1 MNKKTV
7 MVLGLGAQGFAAARC
22 FDKEPS
28 VEKIICADADPDA
41 LKQVDRLK
49 KGIAVRVDAADKNSI
64 VEAARGVY
72 LLVNAMP
79 LSFTPNVMDAALEV
93 GAHYQDYAASTA
105 FAKEWVDSIH
115 YQFDVY
121 GPKFEKAG
129 LLALVGT
136 GSAPGLICA
145 ATRDAMRYLDSCETI
160 RNMVWEGVIAK
171 RFQPFWW
178 SPEVALEDMSELSY
192 AYIDGKL
199 IRREPYT
206 HPAYRPCGEDWGH
219 EPLDIAF
226 CEHSHD
232 EPVYYSLH
240 PDEYFK
246 GVKNIVF
253 KYAGA
258 GMDFARPLYQ
268 AGLLSREPEDFNG
281 QKIVPY
287 DLVLRH
293 LPPAPK
299 TEAEIRQILDE
310 GLISDAGYMEV
321 SAIGKKD
328 GRDIEVITLV
338 NSPGL
343 AESFAKAGITA
354 EMYLT
359 GQGGFLFSR
368 LILEGHMEQTGL
380 ITSDMLT
387 MEQVDI
393 YFDYAKD
400 LDITLSTRTV
410 DITGWGPMN
419 PDA

>member
-1 MNKKTV
+1 MSKKTI

-22 FDKEPS
+22 FDKEPAI
-28 VEKIICADADPDA
+28 EKIICADADPSA
-41 LKQVDRLK
+41 LKQVDRLE
-49 KGIAVRVDAADKNSI
+49 KGIAVQVDAADKDSI

-115 YQFDVY
+115 RQFEEY

-145 ATRDAMRYLDSCETI
+145 ATRNAMRYLDSCETI

-178 SPEVALEDMSELSY
+178 SPEVAIEDMSELSY

-206 HPAYRPCGEDWGH
+206 HEIKRHYDSMSREITFA
-219 EPLDIAF
+219 
-226 CEHSHD
+226 EHSHD

-240 PDEYFK
+240 PEEYFK
-246 GVKNIVF
+246 GVKNVVF

-258 GMDFARPLYQ
+258 GMDFAKPLYQ
-268 AGLLSREPEDFNG
+268 AGLLSRQPEEYQG
-281 QKIVPY
+281 QEIVPF
-287 DLVLRH
+287 DFVLHH

-299 TEAEIRQILDE
+299 TETEIRQILGE
-310 GLISDAGYMEV
+310 GLVSDDGYMKVEAV
-321 SAIGKKD
+321 GKKD
-328 GRDIEVITLV
+328 GKMIQVHTEVHA
-338 NSPGL
+338 PGL

-359 GQGGFLFSR
+359 GQGGFLFSK
-368 LILEGHMEQTGL
+368 LILEGHMNQTGL

-387 MEQVDI
+387 LDQVDT

-400 LDITLSTRTV
+400 LGITLSTHVEELMDPAQT
-410 DITGWGPMN
+410 D
-419 PDA
+419 PDR

>member
-1 MNKKTV
+1 MSKKTV

-22 FDKEPS
+22 FDKEPA
-28 VEKIICADADPDA
+28 VEKIICADADPSA
-41 LKQVDRLK
+41 LKQVDRLE
-49 KGIAVRVDAADKNSI
+49 KGIAVQVDAADKDSI

-115 YQFDVY
+115 RQFEEY

-145 ATRDAMRYLDSCETI
+145 ATRNAMRYLDSCETI
-160 RNMVWEGVIAK
+160 RNMVWEGGIAK

-178 SPEVALEDMSELSY
+178 SPEVAIVDMSELSY

-206 HPAYRPCGEDWGH
+206 HEIKRHYDSMSREITFA
-219 EPLDIAF
+219 
-226 CEHSHD
+226 EHSHD

-240 PDEYFK
+240 PEEYFK
-246 GVKNIVF
+246 GVKNVVF
-253 KYAGA
+253 KYAGV
-258 GMDFARPLYQ
+258 GMDFAKPLYQ
-268 AGLLSREPEDFNG
+268 AGLLSRQPEDCDG
-281 QKIVPY
+281 QQVVPY
-287 DLVLRH
+287 DLVLHH

-299 TEAEIRQILDE
+299 SKTEIQQFLDE
-310 GLISDAGYMEV
+310 GLALDDGCMLIEAV
-321 SAIGKKD
+321 GKKD
-328 GRDIEVITLV
+328 GRDIQVRTEV
-338 NSPGL
+338 NAPGF
-343 AESFAKAGITA
+343 AESYAKSGITA

-359 GQGGFLFSR
+359 GQSGFLFSK

-387 MEQVDI
+387 MKQVDI

-400 LDITLSTRTV
+400 LEITLTTHV
-410 DITGWGPMN
+410 EDVTGCAQTD
-419 PDA
+419 PDQ

>member
-1 MNKKTV
+1 

-22 FDKEPS
+22 FDKEPA
-28 VEKIICADADPDA
+28 VEKIICADADPSA
-41 LKQVDRLK
+41 LKQVDRLE
-49 KGIAVRVDAADKNSI
+49 KGIAVQVDAADKDSI

-115 YQFDVY
+115 RQFEEY

-145 ATRDAMRYLDSCETI
+145 ATRNAMRYLDSCETI

-178 SPEVALEDMSELSY
+178 SPEVAIEDMSELSY

-206 HPAYRPCGEDWGH
+206 HEIKRHYDSMSREITFA
-219 EPLDIAF
+219 
-226 CEHSHD
+226 EHSHD

-240 PDEYFK
+240 PEEYFK
-246 GVKNIVF
+246 GVKNVVF

-258 GMDFARPLYQ
+258 GMDFAKPLYQ
-268 AGLLSREPEDFNG
+268 AGLLSRQPEEYQG
-281 QKIVPY
+281 QEIVPF
-287 DLVLRH
+287 DFVLHH

-299 TEAEIRQILDE
+299 TETEIRQILGE
-310 GLISDAGYMEV
+310 GLVSDDGYMKVEAV
-321 SAIGKKD
+321 GKKD
-328 GRDIEVITLV
+328 GKMIQVHTEVHA
-338 NSPGL
+338 PGL

-359 GQGGFLFSR
+359 GQGGFLFSK
-368 LILEGHMEQTGL
+368 LILEGHMNQTGL

-387 MEQVDI
+387 LDQVDT

-400 LDITLSTRTV
+400 LGITLSTHVEELMDPAQT
-410 DITGWGPMN
+410 D
-419 PDA
+419 PDR

>member
-1 MNKKTV
+1 MSKKTV

-22 FDKEPS
+22 FDKEPTI
-28 VEKIICADADPDA
+28 EKIICADADPNA
-41 LKQVDRLK
+41 LKQVDRLE
-49 KGIAVRVDAADKNSI
+49 KGEAVRVDAADKDSI

-115 YQFDVY
+115 RQFEEY

-145 ATRDAMRYLDSCETI
+145 ATRDAMRYLDTCETI

-178 SPEVALEDMSELSY
+178 SPEVAIEDMSELSY
-192 AYIDGKL
+192 AYIDGRL

-206 HPAYRPCGEDWGH
+206 HEIKRHYDSMSREITFA
-219 EPLDIAF
+219 
-226 CEHSHD
+226 EHSHD

-240 PDEYFK
+240 PEEYFK
-246 GVKNIVF
+246 GVKNVVF

-258 GMDFARPLYQ
+258 GMDFAKPLYQ
-268 AGLLSREPEDFNG
+268 AGLLSRQPEDFNG
-281 QKIVPY
+281 QEIIPF

-299 TEAEIRQILDE
+299 SKTEIQQFLDE
-310 GLISDAGYMEV
+310 GLALDDGCMLIEAV
-321 SAIGKKD
+321 GKKD
-328 GRDIEVITLV
+328 GRDIQVRTEV
-338 NSPGL
+338 NAPGF
-343 AESFAKAGITA
+343 AESYAKSGITA

-359 GQGGFLFSR
+359 GQSGFLFSK

-400 LDITLSTRTV
+400 LEITLTTHV
-410 DITGWGPMN
+410 EDVTGCAQTD
-419 PDA
+419 PDQ

>member
-1 MNKKTV
+1 MSKKTV

-22 FDKEPS
+22 FDKEPA
-28 VEKIICADADPDA
+28 VEKIICADADPSA
-41 LKQVDRLK
+41 LKQVDRLE
-49 KGIAVRVDAADKNSI
+49 KGIAVQVDAADKDSI

-115 YQFDVY
+115 RQFEEY

-145 ATRDAMRYLDSCETI
+145 ATRNAMRYLDSCETI

-178 SPEVALEDMSELSY
+178 SPEVAIEDMSELSY

-206 HPAYRPCGEDWGH
+206 HEIKRHYDSMSREITFA
-219 EPLDIAF
+219 
-226 CEHSHD
+226 EHSHD

-240 PDEYFK
+240 PEKYFK
-246 GVKNIVF
+246 GVKNVVF

-258 GMDFARPLYQ
+258 GMDFAKPLYQ
-268 AGLLSREPEDFNG
+268 AGLLSRQPEEYQG
-281 QKIVPY
+281 QEIVPF
-287 DLVLRH
+287 DFVLHH

-299 TEAEIRQILDE
+299 TETEIRQILGE
-310 GLISDAGYMEV
+310 GLVSDDGYMKVEAV
-321 SAIGKKD
+321 GKKD
-328 GRDIEVITLV
+328 GKMIQVHTEVHA
-338 NSPGL
+338 PGL

-359 GQGGFLFSR
+359 GQGGFLFSK
-368 LILEGHMEQTGL
+368 LILEGHMNQTGL

-387 MEQVDI
+387 LDQVDT

-400 LDITLSTRTV
+400 LGITLSTHVEELMDPAQT
-410 DITGWGPMN
+410 D
-419 PDA
+419 PDR

>member
-1 MNKKTV
+1 MSKKTV

-22 FDKEPS
+22 FDKEPT
-28 VEKIICADADPDA
+28 VEKIICADADPNA
-41 LKQVDRLK
+41 LKQVNRLE
-49 KGIAVRVDAADKNSI
+49 KGEAVLVNAADKDSI

-115 YQFDVY
+115 RQFEEY

-171 RFQPFWW
+171 SFQPFWW

-192 AYIDGKL
+192 AYIDSKL

-206 HPAYRPCGEDWGH
+206 HEIKRHYDSMSREITFA
-219 EPLDIAF
+219 
-226 CEHSHD
+226 EHSHD

-246 GVKNIVF
+246 GVKNVVF

-268 AGLLSREPEDFNG
+268 AGLLSREQEEFNG
-281 QKIVPY
+281 QKIIPY
-287 DLVLRH
+287 DLVLHH

-299 TEAEIRQILDE
+299 SRAEIQQFLDE
-310 GLISDAGYMEV
+310 GLALDDGCMLIEAV
-321 SAIGKKD
+321 GKKD
-328 GRDIEVITLV
+328 GRNIQVRTEV
-338 NSPGL
+338 NAPSF
-343 AESFAKAGITA
+343 AESYAKSGITA

-359 GQGGFLFSR
+359 GQSGFLFSK

-400 LDITLSTRTV
+400 LEITLTTHV
-410 DITGWGPMN
+410 EDVTGCAQTD
-419 PDA
+419 PDQ

>member
-22 FDKEPS
+22 FDREPS
-28 VEKIICADADPDA
+28 VEKIICADADPQA
-41 LKQVDRLK
+41 LKQVYRLE
-49 KGIAVRVDAADKNSI
+49 KGVAVQVDARDRNSI
-64 VEAARGVY
+64 VSAARGVY

-115 YQFDVY
+115 RQFDEY

-160 RNMVWEGVIAK
+160 RNIVWEGVIAR

-178 SPEVALEDMSELSY
+178 SPETALEDMSELSY
-192 AYIDGKL
+192 AYIDGQL
-199 IRREPYT
+199 IRREPYSQPIVRT
-206 HPAYRPCGEDWGH
+206 CGFNENH
-219 EPLDIAF
+219 EPRNITF

-240 PDEYFK
+240 PDEFFK
-246 GVKNIVF
+246 GVKHVVF

-258 GMDFARPLYQ
+258 GMDFAKPLYY
-268 AGLLSREPEDFNG
+268 AGLLSRKPEEYQG
-281 QKIVPY
+281 QEIVPF
-287 DLVLRH
+287 DFVLHH

-299 TEAEIRQILDE
+299 TETEIRQILEE
-310 GLISDAGYMEV
+310 GLISDDGYMKVE
-321 SAIGKKD
+321 AAGKKD
-328 GRDIEVITLV
+328 GKMIQVHTEVHA
-338 NSPGL
+338 PGL
-343 AESFAKAGITA
+343 AESFARAGITA

-359 GQGGFLFSR
+359 GQGGFLFSK
-368 LILEGHMEQTGL
+368 LILEGHMNQTGL

-387 MEQVDI
+387 LDQVDT

-400 LDITLSTRTV
+400 LGITLSTHVEELT
-410 DITGWGPMN
+410 DPAQAD
-419 PDA
+419 PDR

>member
-1 MNKKTV
+1 MSKKTV

-22 FDKEPS
+22 FDKEPA
-28 VEKIICADADPDA
+28 VEKIICADADPSA
-41 LKQVDRLK
+41 LKQVDRLE
-49 KGIAVRVDAADKNSI
+49 KGIAVQVDAADKDSI

-115 YQFDVY
+115 RQFEEY

-145 ATRDAMRYLDSCETI
+145 ATRNAMRYLDSCETI

-178 SPEVALEDMSELSY
+178 SPEVAIEDMSELSY
-192 AYIDGKL
+192 SYIDGKL

-206 HPAYRPCGEDWGH
+206 HEIKRHYDSMSREITFA
-219 EPLDIAF
+219 
-226 CEHSHD
+226 EHSHD

-240 PDEYFK
+240 PEKYFK
-246 GVKNIVF
+246 GVKNVVF

-258 GMDFARPLYQ
+258 GMDFAKPLYQ
-268 AGLLSREPEDFNG
+268 AGLLSRQPENCDG
-281 QKIVPY
+281 QQVVPY
-287 DLVLRH
+287 DLVLHH

-299 TEAEIRQILDE
+299 SKTEIQQFLDE
-310 GLISDAGYMEV
+310 GLALDDGCMLIEAV
-321 SAIGKKD
+321 GKKD
-328 GRDIEVITLV
+328 GKDIQVRTEV
-338 NSPGL
+338 NAPGF
-343 AESFAKAGITA
+343 AESYAKSGITA

-359 GQGGFLFSR
+359 GQSGFLFSK

-387 MEQVDI
+387 MKQVDI

-400 LDITLSTRTV
+400 LEITLTTHV
-410 DITGWGPMN
+410 EDVTGCAQTD
-419 PDA
+419 PDQ

>member
-1 MNKKTV
+1 MSKKTV

-22 FDKEPS
+22 FDKEPA
-28 VEKIICADADPDA
+28 VEKIICADADPSA
-41 LKQVDRLK
+41 LKQVDRLE
-49 KGIAVRVDAADKNSI
+49 KGIAVQVDAADKDSI

-115 YQFDVY
+115 RQFEEY

-145 ATRDAMRYLDSCETI
+145 ATRNAMRYLDSCETI

-178 SPEVALEDMSELSY
+178 SPEVAIEDMSELSY

-206 HPAYRPCGEDWGH
+206 HEIKRHYDSMSREITFA
-219 EPLDIAF
+219 
-226 CEHSHD
+226 EHSHD

-240 PDEYFK
+240 PEEYFK
-246 GVKNIVF
+246 GVKNVVF

-258 GMDFARPLYQ
+258 GMDFAKPLYQ
-268 AGLLSREPEDFNG
+268 AGLLSRQPEEYQG
-281 QKIVPY
+281 QEIVPF
-287 DLVLRH
+287 DFVLHH

-299 TEAEIRQILDE
+299 TETEIRQFLDE
-310 GLISDAGYMEV
+310 GLALDDGCMLIEA
-321 SAIGKKD
+321 AGKKD
-328 GRDIEVITLV
+328 GKDIQVRTEV
-338 NSPGL
+338 NAPGF
-343 AESFAKAGITA
+343 AESYAKSGITA

-359 GQGGFLFSR
+359 GQSGFLFSK

-387 MEQVDI
+387 MKQVDI

-400 LDITLSTRTV
+400 LEITLTTHV
-410 DITGWGPMN
+410 EDVTGCAQTD
-419 PDA
+419 PDQ

>member
-1 MNKKTV
+1 MSKKTV

-22 FDKEPS
+22 FDKEPA
-28 VEKIICADADPDA
+28 VEKIICADADPSA
-41 LKQVDRLK
+41 LKQVDRLE
-49 KGIAVRVDAADKNSI
+49 KGIAVQVDAADKDSI

-115 YQFDVY
+115 RQFEEY

-145 ATRDAMRYLDSCETI
+145 ATRNAMRYLDSCETI

-178 SPEVALEDMSELSY
+178 SPEVAIEDMSELSY

-206 HPAYRPCGEDWGH
+206 HEIKRHYDSMSREITFA
-219 EPLDIAF
+219 
-226 CEHSHD
+226 EHSHD

-240 PDEYFK
+240 PEEYFK
-246 GVKNIVF
+246 GVKNVVF

-258 GMDFARPLYQ
+258 GMDFAKPLYQ
-268 AGLLSREPEDFNG
+268 AGLLSRQPEEYQG
-281 QKIVPY
+281 QEIVPF
-287 DLVLRH
+287 DFVLHH

-299 TEAEIRQILDE
+299 TETEIRQILGE
-310 GLISDAGYMEV
+310 GLVSDDGYMKVEAV
-321 SAIGKKD
+321 GKKD
-328 GRDIEVITLV
+328 GKMIQVHTEVHA
-338 NSPGL
+338 PGL

-359 GQGGFLFSR
+359 GQGGFLFSK
-368 LILEGHMEQTGL
+368 LILEGHMNQTGL

-387 MEQVDI
+387 LDQVDT

-400 LDITLSTRTV
+400 LGITLSTHVEELMDPAQT
-410 DITGWGPMN
+410 D
-419 PDA
+419 PDR

>member
-1 MNKKTV
+1 MSKKTV

-22 FDKEPS
+22 FDREPS
-28 VEKIICADADPDA
+28 VEKIICADADPQA
-41 LKQVDRLK
+41 LKQVYRLE
-49 KGIAVRVDAADKNSI
+49 KGVAVQVDARDKDSI
-64 VEAARGVY
+64 VSAARGVY

-115 YQFDVY
+115 RQFEEY

-145 ATRDAMRYLDSCETI
+145 ATRNAMRYLDSCETI

-178 SPEVALEDMSELSY
+178 SPEVAIEDMSELSY

-206 HPAYRPCGEDWGH
+206 HEIKRHYDSMSREITFA
-219 EPLDIAF
+219 
-226 CEHSHD
+226 EHSHD

-240 PDEYFK
+240 PEKYFK
-246 GVKNIVF
+246 GVKNVVF

-258 GMDFARPLYQ
+258 GMDFAKPLYQ
-268 AGLLSREPEDFNG
+268 AGLLSRQPEEYQG
-281 QKIVPY
+281 QEIVPF
-287 DLVLRH
+287 DFVLHH

-299 TEAEIRQILDE
+299 TETEIRQILGE
-310 GLISDAGYMEV
+310 GLVSDDGYMKVEAV
-321 SAIGKKD
+321 GKKD
-328 GRDIEVITLV
+328 GKMIQVHTEVHA
-338 NSPGL
+338 PGL

-359 GQGGFLFSR
+359 GQGGFLFSK
-368 LILEGHMEQTGL
+368 LILEGHMNQTGL

-387 MEQVDI
+387 LDQVDT

-400 LDITLSTRTV
+400 LGITLSTHVEELMDPAQT
-410 DITGWGPMN
+410 D
-419 PDA
+419 PDQ

>member
-1 MNKKTV
+1 MSKKTI

-22 FDKEPS
+22 FDKEPA
-28 VEKIICADADPDA
+28 VEKIICADADPSA
-41 LKQVDRLK
+41 LKQVDRLE
-49 KGIAVRVDAADKNSI
+49 KGIAVQVDAADKDSI

-115 YQFDVY
+115 RQFEEY

-145 ATRDAMRYLDSCETI
+145 ATRNAMRYLDSCETI

-178 SPEVALEDMSELSY
+178 SPEVAIEDMSELSY

-206 HPAYRPCGEDWGH
+206 HEIKRHYDSMSREITFA
-219 EPLDIAF
+219 
-226 CEHSHD
+226 EHSHD

-240 PDEYFK
+240 PEKYFK
-246 GVKNIVF
+246 GVKNVVF

-258 GMDFARPLYQ
+258 GMDFAKPLYQ
-268 AGLLSREPEDFNG
+268 AGLLSRQPEDCDG
-281 QKIVPY
+281 QQVVPY
-287 DLVLRH
+287 DLVLHH

-299 TEAEIRQILDE
+299 TETEIRQILGE
-310 GLISDAGYMEV
+310 GLVSDDGYMKVEAV
-321 SAIGKKD
+321 GKKD
-328 GRDIEVITLV
+328 GKMIQVHTEVHA
-338 NSPGL
+338 PGL

-359 GQGGFLFSR
+359 GQGGFLFSK
-368 LILEGHMEQTGL
+368 LILEGHMNQTGL

-387 MEQVDI
+387 LDQVDT

-400 LDITLSTRTV
+400 LGITLSTHVEELMDPAQT
-410 DITGWGPMN
+410 D
-419 PDA
+419 PDR

>member
-1 MNKKTV
+1 MSKKTI

-22 FDKEPS
+22 FDKEPA
-28 VEKIICADADPDA
+28 VEKIICADADPSA
-41 LKQVDRLK
+41 LKQVDRLE
-49 KGIAVRVDAADKNSI
+49 KGIAVQVDAADKDSI

-115 YQFDVY
+115 RQFEEY

-145 ATRDAMRYLDSCETI
+145 ATRNAMRYLDSCETI

-178 SPEVALEDMSELSY
+178 SPEVAIEDMSELSY

-206 HPAYRPCGEDWGH
+206 HEIKRHYDSMSREITFA
-219 EPLDIAF
+219 
-226 CEHSHD
+226 EHSHD

-240 PDEYFK
+240 PEEYFK
-246 GVKNIVF
+246 GVKNVVF

-258 GMDFARPLYQ
+258 GMDFAKPLYQ
-268 AGLLSREPEDFNG
+268 AGLLSRQPEEYQG
-281 QKIVPY
+281 QEIVPF
-287 DLVLRH
+287 DFVLHH

-299 TEAEIRQILDE
+299 TETEIRQILGE
-310 GLISDAGYMEV
+310 GLVSDDGYMKVEAV
-321 SAIGKKD
+321 GKKD
-328 GRDIEVITLV
+328 GKMIQVHTEVHA
-338 NSPGL
+338 PGL

-359 GQGGFLFSR
+359 GQGGFLFSK
-368 LILEGHMEQTGL
+368 LILEGHMNQTGL

-387 MEQVDI
+387 LDQVDT

-400 LDITLSTRTV
+400 LGITLSTHVEELMDPAQT
-410 DITGWGPMN
+410 D
-419 PDA
+419 PDR

>member
-1 MNKKTV
+1 MSKKTV

-22 FDKEPS
+22 FDKEPA
-28 VEKIICADADPDA
+28 VEKIICADADPSA
-41 LKQVDRLK
+41 LKQVDRLE
-49 KGIAVRVDAADKNSI
+49 KGIAVQVDAADKDSI

-115 YQFDVY
+115 RQFEEY

-145 ATRDAMRYLDSCETI
+145 ATRNAMRYLDSCETI

-178 SPEVALEDMSELSY
+178 SPEVAIEDMSELSY

-206 HPAYRPCGEDWGH
+206 HEIKRHYDSMSREITFA
-219 EPLDIAF
+219 
-226 CEHSHD
+226 EHSHD

-240 PDEYFK
+240 PEEYFK
-246 GVKNIVF
+246 GVKNVVF

-258 GMDFARPLYQ
+258 GMDFAKPLYQ
-268 AGLLSREPEDFNG
+268 AGLLSRQPEDCDG
-281 QKIVPY
+281 QQVVPY
-287 DLVLRH
+287 DLVLHH

-299 TEAEIRQILDE
+299 TETEIRQILGE
-310 GLISDAGYMEV
+310 GLVSDDGYMKVEAV
-321 SAIGKKD
+321 GKKD
-328 GRDIEVITLV
+328 GKMIQVHTEVHA
-338 NSPGL
+338 PGL

-359 GQGGFLFSR
+359 GQGGFLFSK
-368 LILEGHMEQTGL
+368 LILEGHMNQTGL

-387 MEQVDI
+387 LDQVDT

-400 LDITLSTRTV
+400 LGITLSTHVEELMDPAQT
-410 DITGWGPMN
+410 D
-419 PDA
+419 PDR

>member
-1 MNKKTV
+1 MSKKTV

-22 FDKEPS
+22 FDREPS
-28 VEKIICADADPDA
+28 VEKIICADADPQA
-41 LKQVDRLK
+41 LKQVYRLE
-49 KGIAVRVDAADKNSI
+49 KGVAVQVDARDKDSI
-64 VEAARGVY
+64 VSAARGVY

-115 YQFDVY
+115 RQFEEY

-145 ATRDAMRYLDSCETI
+145 ATRNAMRYLDSCETI

-178 SPEVALEDMSELSY
+178 SPEVAIEDMSELSY

-206 HPAYRPCGEDWGH
+206 HEIKRHYDSMSREITFA
-219 EPLDIAF
+219 
-226 CEHSHD
+226 EHSHD

-240 PDEYFK
+240 PEEYFK
-246 GVKNIVF
+246 GVKNVVF

-258 GMDFARPLYQ
+258 GMDFAKPLYQ
-268 AGLLSREPEDFNG
+268 AGLLSRQPEEYQG
-281 QKIVPY
+281 QEIVPF
-287 DLVLRH
+287 DFVLHH

-299 TEAEIRQILDE
+299 TETEIRQILGE
-310 GLISDAGYMEV
+310 GLVSDDGYMKVEAV
-321 SAIGKKD
+321 GKKD
-328 GRDIEVITLV
+328 GKMIQVHTEVHA
-338 NSPGL
+338 PGL

-359 GQGGFLFSR
+359 GQGGFLFSK
-368 LILEGHMEQTGL
+368 LILEGHMNQTGL

-387 MEQVDI
+387 LDQVDT

-400 LDITLSTRTV
+400 LGITLSTHVEELMDPAQT
-410 DITGWGPMN
+410 D
-419 PDA
+419 PDR

>member
-1 MNKKTV
+1 MSKKTI

-22 FDKEPS
+22 FDKEPA
-28 VEKIICADADPDA
+28 VEKIICADADPSA
-41 LKQVDRLK
+41 LKQVDRLE
-49 KGIAVRVDAADKNSI
+49 KGIAVQVDAADKDSI

-115 YQFDVY
+115 RQFEEY

-145 ATRDAMRYLDSCETI
+145 ATRNAMRYLDSCETI

-178 SPEVALEDMSELSY
+178 SPEVAIEDMSELSY

-206 HPAYRPCGEDWGH
+206 HEIKRHYDSMSREITFA
-219 EPLDIAF
+219 
-226 CEHSHD
+226 EHSHD
-232 EPVYYSLH
+232 EPVYYSL
-240 PDEYFK
+240 PPEAYFK
-246 GVKNIVF
+246 GVKNVVF

-258 GMDFARPLYQ
+258 GMDFAKPLYQ
-268 AGLLSREPEDFNG
+268 AGLLSRQPEEYQG
-281 QKIVPY
+281 QEIVPF
-287 DLVLRH
+287 DFVLHH

-299 TEAEIRQILDE
+299 TETEIRQILGE
-310 GLISDAGYMEV
+310 GLVSDDGYMKVEAV
-321 SAIGKKD
+321 GKKD
-328 GRDIEVITLV
+328 GKMIQVHTEVHA
-338 NSPGL
+338 PGL

-359 GQGGFLFSR
+359 GQGGFLFSK
-368 LILEGHMEQTGL
+368 LILEGHMNQTGL

-387 MEQVDI
+387 LDQVDT

-400 LDITLSTRTV
+400 LGITLSTHVEELMDPAQT
-410 DITGWGPMN
+410 D
-419 PDA
+419 PDR

>member
-1 MNKKTV
+1 MSKKTI

-22 FDKEPS
+22 FDKEPA
-28 VEKIICADADPDA
+28 VEKIICADADPSA
-41 LKQVDRLK
+41 LKQVDRLE
-49 KGIAVRVDAADKNSI
+49 KGIAVQVDAADKDSI

-115 YQFDVY
+115 RQFEEY

-145 ATRDAMRYLDSCETI
+145 ATRNAMRYLDSCETI

-178 SPEVALEDMSELSY
+178 SPEVAIEDMSELSY

-206 HPAYRPCGEDWGH
+206 HEIKRHYDSMSREITFA
-219 EPLDIAF
+219 
-226 CEHSHD
+226 EHSHD

-240 PDEYFK
+240 PEKYFK
-246 GVKNIVF
+246 GVKNVVF

-258 GMDFARPLYQ
+258 GMDFAKPLYQ
-268 AGLLSREPEDFNG
+268 AGLLSRQPEEYQG
-281 QKIVPY
+281 QEIVPF
-287 DLVLRH
+287 DFVLHH

-299 TEAEIRQILDE
+299 TETEIRQILGE
-310 GLISDAGYMEV
+310 GLVSDDGYMKVEAV
-321 SAIGKKD
+321 GKKD
-328 GRDIEVITLV
+328 GKMIQVHTEVHA
-338 NSPGL
+338 PGL
-343 AESFAKAGITA
+343 AESFAKAGITS

-359 GQGGFLFSR
+359 GQGGFLFSK
-368 LILEGHMEQTGL
+368 LILEGHMNQTGL

-387 MEQVDI
+387 LDQVDT

-400 LDITLSTRTV
+400 LGITLSTHVEELMDPAQT
-410 DITGWGPMN
+410 D
-419 PDA
+419 PDR

>member
-1 MNKKTV
+1 MSKKTV

-22 FDKEPS
+22 FDREPS
-28 VEKIICADADPDA
+28 VEKIICADADPQA
-41 LKQVDRLK
+41 LKQVYRLE
-49 KGIAVRVDAADKNSI
+49 KGVAVQVDARDKDSI
-64 VEAARGVY
+64 VSAARGVY

-115 YQFDVY
+115 RQFDEY

-145 ATRDAMRYLDSCETI
+145 ATRNAMRYLDSCETI

-178 SPEVALEDMSELSY
+178 SPEVAIEDMSELSY

-206 HPAYRPCGEDWGH
+206 HEIKRHYDSMSREITFA
-219 EPLDIAF
+219 
-226 CEHSHD
+226 EHSHD

-240 PDEYFK
+240 PEEYFK
-246 GVKNIVF
+246 GVKNVVF

-258 GMDFARPLYQ
+258 GMDFAKPLYQ
-268 AGLLSREPEDFNG
+268 AGLLSRQPEEYQG
-281 QKIVPY
+281 QEIVPF
-287 DLVLRH
+287 DFVLHH

-299 TEAEIRQILDE
+299 TETEIRQILGE
-310 GLISDAGYMEV
+310 GLVSDDGYMKVEAV
-321 SAIGKKD
+321 GKKD
-328 GRDIEVITLV
+328 GKMIQVHTEVHA
-338 NSPGL
+338 PGL

-359 GQGGFLFSR
+359 GQGGFLFSK
-368 LILEGHMEQTGL
+368 LILEGHMNQTGL

-387 MEQVDI
+387 LDQVDT

-400 LDITLSTRTV
+400 LGITLSTHVEELMDPAQT
-410 DITGWGPMN
+410 D
-419 PDA
+419 PDR

>member
-1 MNKKTV
+1 MSKKTI

-22 FDKEPS
+22 FDKEPA
-28 VEKIICADADPDA
+28 VEKIICADADPSA
-41 LKQVDRLK
+41 LKQVDRLE
-49 KGIAVRVDAADKNSI
+49 KGIAVQVDAADKDSI

-72 LLVNAMP
+72 LLVHAMP

-115 YQFDVY
+115 RQFEEY

-145 ATRDAMRYLDSCETI
+145 ATRNAMRYLDSCETI

-178 SPEVALEDMSELSY
+178 SPEVAIEDMSELSY

-206 HPAYRPCGEDWGH
+206 HEIKRHYDSMSREITFA
-219 EPLDIAF
+219 
-226 CEHSHD
+226 EHSHD

-240 PDEYFK
+240 PEEYFK
-246 GVKNIVF
+246 GVKNVVF

-258 GMDFARPLYQ
+258 GMDFAKPLYQ
-268 AGLLSREPEDFNG
+268 AGLLSRQPEEYQG
-281 QKIVPY
+281 QEIVPF
-287 DLVLRH
+287 DFVLHH

-299 TEAEIRQILDE
+299 TETEIRQILGE
-310 GLISDAGYMEV
+310 GLVSDDGYMKVEAV
-321 SAIGKKD
+321 GKKD
-328 GRDIEVITLV
+328 GKMIQVHTEVHA
-338 NSPGL
+338 PGL

-359 GQGGFLFSR
+359 GQGGFLFSK
-368 LILEGHMEQTGL
+368 LILEGHMNQTGL

-387 MEQVDI
+387 LDQVDT

-400 LDITLSTRTV
+400 LGITLSTHVEELMDPAQT
-410 DITGWGPMN
+410 D
-419 PDA
+419 PDR